1 MAGGGDG
8 LVGTG
13 GGAED
18 EGGGGAVEEAA
29 AVVAFLKSF
38 YCCGAGECVST
49 EYVVLFRQRQG
60 PYFEPDDEQ
69 GETCEHAEPGV
80 DMQPTP

>member
-1 MAGGGDG
+1 MAGRGDG

-29 AVVAFLKSF
+29 AVVLLVSMDEGGRGEYAFLKGF
-38 YCCGAGECVST
+38 YCCGAGERVGT
-49 EYVVLFRQRQG
+49 EYVVLLRQRQG
-60 PYFEPDDEQ
+60 PYFEPDDE
-69 GETCEHAEPGV
+69 
-80 DMQPTP
+80 